1 MSSATLNTA
10 RAQAKPAETLE
21 IATIAKFFVPLAAVS
36 MCYAIVFNIMNTTMA
51 RMENAAIILATF
63 SVGQSIADLMSTPAS
78 QGRQWLLARGRD
90 KKSFR
95 AGLKVMLQVAA
106 LSLVLMAAVA
116 FTPFGDFIFGT
127 IFRAPQSLRAGLSTF
142 VKFCMPLPIAFVL
155 RSAGHAILM
164 LSRKTH
170 LMTIGVFVRLS
181 WAALVATVVLRT
193 PSLQGPATG
202 AFMWISSMCL
212 ESIVDV
218 ALAWRSF
225 RNYPDEP
232 ANGALPQTARI
243 WSFMMPLMATGVLW
257 ALGKPMINMG
267 MARTSNPERAIAVY
281 QVAWNA
287 AWLILA
293 YVQDSLRQVVV
304 VFWTDGKALET
315 LNRFGRIVAITITV
329 ILLGATISGGALWFI
344 RNVVGAPE
352 ELVSASR
359 SVFLVLSLLPM
370 PFVATELFVGRLLR
384 NGKTT
389 AIAIA
394 RSANL
399 GVMLVTVFLM
409 ATLVPEAGAL
419 LGALAL
425 LFGSIAECGVVG
437 LAVRYMSPLPNNDD

>member
-1 MSSATLNTA
+1 MSSASINTA
-10 RAQAKPAETLE
+10 RTEAKPAGLE
-21 IATIAKFFVPLAAVS
+21 LATIAKFFVPLAAVS

-63 SVGQSIADLMSTPAS
+63 SVGQSVADLMSTPAS
-78 QGRQWLLARGRD
+78 HGRQWLLARGRD

-106 LSLVLMAAVA
+106 FSLVLMAAVA
-116 FTPFGDFIFGT
+116 FTPLGDFIFAT
-127 IFRAPQSLRAGLSTF
+127 IFRAPESLREGLRSF
-142 VKFCMPLPIAFVL
+142 VKFCLPLPIAFVL
-155 RSAGHAILM
+155 RSAGHSVLM

-193 PSLQGPATG
+193 PTLQGPATG

-212 ESIVDV
+212 EAICDA
-218 ALAWRSF
+218 ALAWPSF
-225 RNYPDEP
+225 CKYPDEP
-232 ANGALPQTARI
+232 VNGAAPQTSRI
-243 WSFMMPLMATGVLW
+243 WSFMVPLMATGVLW

-267 MARTSNPERAIAVY
+267 MARTSNPERAIAAF
-281 QVAWNA
+281 QVAWNV
-287 AWLILA
+287 AWLVLA

-304 VFWTDGKALET
+304 VFWSDARALET
-315 LNRFGRIVAITITV
+315 LNKFGRIVAVTIMV
-329 ILLGATISGGALWFI
+329 ILVGATLSGGALWFI

-359 SVFLVLSLLPM
+359 SVFFALSLLPV
-370 PFVATELFVGRLLR
+370 PFVATELFVGRLLK
-384 NGKTT
+384 NGRTT

-399 GVMLVTVFLM
+399 AVMLVSVFVM
-409 ATLVPEAGAL
+409 ASLAPGAGAL
-419 LGALAL
+419 LGGLAL
-425 LFGSIAECGVVG
+425 LLGSIAECCVVAA
-437 LAVRYMSPLPNNDD
+437 AVRYMSPSPDNDD